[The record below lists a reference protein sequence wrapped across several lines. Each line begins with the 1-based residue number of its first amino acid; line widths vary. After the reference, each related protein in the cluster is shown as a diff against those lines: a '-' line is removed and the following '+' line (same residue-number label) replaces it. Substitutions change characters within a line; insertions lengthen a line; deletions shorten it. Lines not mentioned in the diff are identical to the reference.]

1 MPAKK
6 VAAIS
11 IAAFLLYAE
20 RQRKNDN
27 PPIFYRKK
35 LVGNYNGYAA
45 FPFGIFI
52 KESERNNKMLLEHEL
67 IHWRQFQENG
77 FIPFLISYAI
87 EALTKGYDNNPYEIE
102 ARLLSGEQ
110 NECLLNYTNCVRS
123 GTAATVQNKNF
134 RL

>member
-35 LVGNYNGYAA
+35 LVGNYNGYA